1 MNQMNE
7 TDSAWKVEGMK
18 TNWLL
23 QEFRFY
29 SFLTRQGNG
38 KAQLTEFLHLIF
50 QL

>member
-1 MNQMNE
+1 MTQMSE

-29 SFLTRQGNG
+29 SFLTCG
-38 KAQLTEFLHLIF
+38 KATGRLN
-50 QL
+50 